1 LDPKSLRILEP
12 GRPTRTGR
20 FPPPW
25 TVEETHACFIVRGDA
40 QLLRRLHHGRLI
52 NLGRYIFRIA
62 QPSDFRR
69 ADDQAAPRAA
79 LPELLKAVMT
89 PAPGATGGLA
99 GAERVATPDVAD
111 ACKTTYLNS
120 EDLQMTKPIDA
131 LKTIARYVEAKKP
144 KTLAE
149 AEHMLE
155 LISVM
160 ADETVLDE
168 DAAESSLAKRL
179 ISEPFFP

>member
-1 LDPKSLRILEP
+1 MIIAKLL
-12 GRPTRTGR
+12 TRDEAR
-20 FPPPW
+20 
-25 TVEETHACFIVRGDA
+25 
-40 QLLRRLHHGRLI
+40 
-52 NLGRYIFRIA
+52 RIA
-62 QPSDFRR
+62 
-69 ADDQAAPRAA
+69 ANIAK
-79 LPELLKAVMT
+79 LPELLKAVMP
-89 PAPGATGGLA
+89 PALVRPAGLWELSA
-99 GAERVATPDVAD
+99 WASSDIAD
-111 ACKTTYLNS
+111 TFKTTYLNK

-149 AEHMLE
+149 AEHMLD

-160 ADETVLDE
+160 ADETILDE

>member
-1 LDPKSLRILEP
+1 MPPALV
-12 GRPTRTGR
+12 RP
-20 FPPPW
+20 
-25 TVEETHACFIVRGDA
+25 A
-40 QLLRRLHHGRLI
+40 
-52 NLGRYIFRIA
+52 
-62 QPSDFRR
+62 
-69 ADDQAAPRAA
+69 
-79 LPELLKAVMT
+79 
-89 PAPGATGGLA
+89 GLWESSA
-99 GAERVATPDVAD
+99 WATPDIAD
-111 ACKTTYLNS
+111 TFKTTYLNK

-149 AEHMLE
+149 AEHMLD

-160 ADETVLDE
+160 ADETILDE